1 MANVL
6 TLEELASYL
15 RVHPSTVYR
24 MLKKG
29 QIPAFKVGS
38 DWRFNVESID
48 HWRAAAEQGYAK
60 RHNESA
66 RLRTEAVPPLIHA
79 SQFAREDSKKGLGL
93 AQPVKRRWP
102 PSRQSY
108 YSSFEV

>member
-6 TLEELASYL
+6 TLEEVASYL

-24 MLKKG
+24 MLKKSKSRPSRSAVIG
-29 QIPAFKVGS
+29 GS
-38 DWRFNVESID
+38 ISSRSTIGGLQRSTDTPI
-48 HWRAAAEQGYAK
+48 

-66 RLRTEAVPPLIHA
+66 RLRTEAVPPLVHA
-79 SQFAREDSKKGLGL
+79 AQFAREDSKRG
-93 AQPVKRRWP
+93 AQPVKRRRP